1 METIGVSQATRGV
14 NMENE
19 PNELKELDDESLVR
33 RFEHADKLR
42 KQHHDD
48 CKKVREE
55 LLLRIAGN
63 ENNIVVGA
71 LTSYSINEVHGLRVK
86 GLKDIE
92 DELGR
97 EWLEENRDKI
107 VNETVTCR
115 LKKHIN

>member
-1 METIGVSQATRGV
+1 ME
-14 NMENE
+14 
-19 PNELKELDDESLVR
+19 NELKELDDESLVR
-33 RFEHADKLR
+33 RFEHAKKLS
-42 KQHHDD
+42 KQHQDD
-48 CKKVREE
+48 FNKVKEE

-107 VNETVTCR
+107 VNETVACR

>member
-1 METIGVSQATRGV
+1 VVSEEYRGV
-14 NMENE
+14 NME
-19 PNELKELDDESLVR
+19 NELKELDDESLVR

-42 KQHHDD
+42 KQHQNDFD
-48 CKKVREE
+48 KVKEE

-92 DELGR
+92 NELGR

-107 VNETVTCR
+107 VNETISVR

>member
-1 METIGVSQATRGV
+1 MPGTRGV
-14 NMENE
+14 NME
-19 PNELKELDDESLVR
+19 NELKELDDESLVR

-42 KQHHDD
+42 KQHQNDFD
-48 CKKVREE
+48 KVREE
-55 LLLRIAGN
+55 LLLRIAGS

-92 DELGR
+92 NELGR

-107 VNETVTCR
+107 VNETVACR

>member
-1 METIGVSQATRGV
+1 ME
-14 NMENE
+14 
-19 PNELKELDDESLVR
+19 NELKELDDESLVR

-42 KQHHDD
+42 KQHQNDFD
-48 CKKVREE
+48 KVREE
-55 LLLRIAGN
+55 LLLRIAGS

-92 DELGR
+92 NELGR

-107 VNETVTCR
+107 VNETVSCR

>member
-1 METIGVSQATRGV
+1 
-14 NMENE
+14 MENE

-33 RFEHADKLR
+33 RFEHAKKLN
-42 KQHHDD
+42 KQHQSDFD
-48 CKKVREE
+48 KVKEE

>member
-1 METIGVSQATRGV
+1 ME
-14 NMENE
+14 NEPNE

-33 RFEHADKLR
+33 RYEHADKLR
-42 KQHHDD
+42 KQHQSDFN
-48 CKKVREE
+48 KVKEE
-55 LLLRIAGN
+55 LLLRIKGN
-63 ENNIVVGA
+63 EENIVVGA
-71 LTSYSINEVHGLRVK
+71 LTSYTINEVHGLRVK

-107 VNETVTCR
+107 VNETITIR

>member
-1 METIGVSQATRGV
+1 ME
-14 NMENE
+14 
-19 PNELKELDDESLVR
+19 NELKELDDESLVR
-33 RFEHADKLR
+33 RFEEADKLR
-42 KQHHDD
+42 KQHQTDFD
-48 CKKVREE
+48 KVREE
-55 LLLRIAGN
+55 LILRIASN

-107 VNETVTCR
+107 AKEITTVR
-115 LKKHIN
+115 LKRHIN

>member
-1 METIGVSQATRGV
+1 ME
-14 NMENE
+14 
-19 PNELKELDDESLVR
+19 NELKELDDESLVR
-33 RFEHADKLR
+33 RFEHAKKLNTQHKDDFDKV
-42 KQHHDD
+42 K
-48 CKKVREE
+48 EE

-92 DELGR
+92 NELGR

-107 VNETVTCR
+107 VNETVTRR
-115 LKKHIN
+115 LTKHIN

>member
-1 METIGVSQATRGV
+1 ME
-14 NMENE
+14 
-19 PNELKELDDESLVR
+19 NELKELDDESLVR

-42 KQHHDD
+42 RQHQNDFN
-48 CKKVREE
+48 KVKEE

-63 ENNIVVGA
+63 ENNMVVGA

-92 DELGR
+92 DALGR

-107 VNETVTCR
+107 VKEITMGR